1 MRNGKSPVGER
12 VFAIFGVDRV
22 EFAGVLGKN
31 CSAKGEQQIP
41 SLRCGMTTKKTS
53 NDNSKGNGNGN
64 SNGNGK
70 GGVFV
75 RGGARVTG
83 GRAWF
88 RGGE

>member
-22 EFAGVLGKN
+22 GFAGVLGKN